1 MSADEVDEL
10 FQELRREYLAE
21 SADRLA
27 ELRSDV
33 AGFRDGAGDAA
44 ASLKTHFHRL
54 AGSGGSYGFPDVS
67 AIAKEAEL
75 WIASR
80 PAPDAGAVA
89 RLEEAIGRLEA
100 AFNSEKREG

>member
-33 AGFRDGAGDAA
+33 AGFRAGAAEAA

-75 WIASR
+75 WIATR
-80 PAPDAGAVA
+80 PAPDTEAVA
-89 RLEEAIGRLEA
+89 RLEVAIDRLQA
-100 AFNSEKREG
+100 AFNAEKREQ